1 MRFYYVKNFTKIY
14 SNLVSSQQRD
24 PTELGQPSPAEAHS
38 LEDGPVPKAG
48 PRQPAAAPGNSGEHS
63 PRLKSK

>member
-14 SNLVSSQQRD
+14 SNLVSSQQ
-24 PTELGQPSPAEAHS
+24 LGQPSPAEAHS

-63 PRLKSK
+63 PRLKNK